1 MASILIV
8 GDVLRCLQTISV
20 GEKLLTAKG
29 AKKGREGREERLED
43 WVLLR
48 GLRDYFANFAVK
60 SFSASIVSGW

>member
-8 GDVLRCLQTISV
+8 GDALRCLQTISV

-29 AKKGREGREERLED
+29 AKKGREGREEKPEGRLF
-43 WVLLR
+43 LR
-48 GLRDYFANFAVK
+48 DLRDYFANFAVK